1 MAKFATGKNALAI
14 SDRSGLQF
22 PYREMVKEWTGAL
35 VHYTEFEAKQPQ
47 LQPIRIAP
55 DPQALQNARPARV
68 ETPAARLL
76 TGNPFYSTL
85 GSQVITVI
93 EFNHGRTTGET
104 VRFRNCQGGSGF
116 TQANLE
122 NALGYTITVPA
133 GETDSYTFNI
143 SSGTSTQTNVR
154 FGGMLCTSGPVTI
167 EG

>member
-55 DPQALQNARPARV
+55 DPQALQDARPARV

-76 TGNPFYSTL
+76 TIPHTL
-85 GSQVITVI
+85 KKMQNLNAISRLLIMVILSI
-93 EFNHGRTTGET
+93 K
-104 VRFRNCQGGSGF
+104 
-116 TQANLE
+116 L
-122 NALGYTITVPA
+122 
-133 GETDSYTFNI
+133 TFPGKKYKLLYKI
-143 SSGTSTQTNVR
+143 K
-154 FGGMLCTSGPVTI
+154 
-167 EG
+167 

>member
-22 PYREMVKEWTGAL
+22 PYREMVKEWTGSL

-76 TGNPFYSTL
+76 TGNPFFSTN
-85 GSQVITVI
+85 GSGTITVI

-104 VRFRNCQGGSGF
+104 VRFRNCVGGSGF
-116 TQANLE
+116 SQAKIEDSN
-122 NALGYTITVPA
+122 GYTITVPA
-133 GETDSYTFNI
+133 GDADSYTF
-143 SSGTSTQTNVR
+143 SVTGQTSDQTKVR

>member
-22 PYREMVKEWTGAL
+22 PYREMVKEWTGSL

-76 TGNPFYSTL
+76 TGNPFFSTN
-85 GSQVITVI
+85 GSGIITVI

-104 VRFRNCQGGSGF
+104 VRFRNCVGGSGF
-116 TQANLE
+116 SQAKIEDSN
-122 NALGYTITVPA
+122 GYTITVPA
-133 GETDSYTFNI
+133 GDADSYTF
-143 SSGTSTQTNVR
+143 SVTGQTSDQTKVR

>member
-22 PYREMVKEWTGAL
+22 PYREMVKEWTGSL

-76 TGNPFYSTL
+76 TGNPFFSTN
-85 GSQVITVI
+85 GSGTITVI

-104 VRFRNCQGGSGF
+104 VRFRNCVGGSGF
-116 TQANLE
+116 SQAKIEDSN
-122 NALGYTITVPA
+122 GYTITVPA
-133 GETDSYTFNI
+133 GDAASYTF
-143 SSGTSTQTNVR
+143 SVTGQTSDQTKVR

>member
-1 MAKFATGKNALAI
+1 MSKFATGKNALAI

-76 TGNPFYSTL
+76 TGNPFYSTN
-85 GSQVITVI
+85 GSGTITVI

-104 VRFRNCQGGSGF
+104 VRFRNCQVGSGF
-116 TQANLE
+116 SQAKLE
-122 NALGYTITVPA
+122 YASGYTITVPA
-133 GETDSYTFNI
+133 GETDSYTFNVT
-143 SSGTSTQTNVR
+143 GETSDQTNVR

>member
-22 PYREMVKEWTGAL
+22 PYREMVKEWTGSL

-47 LQPIRIAP
+47 LQPLRIAP

-76 TGNPFYSTL
+76 TGNPFFSTN
-85 GSQVITVI
+85 GSGTITVI

-104 VRFRNCQGGSGF
+104 VRFRNCVGGSGF
-116 TQANLE
+116 TQAKIEDSN
-122 NALGYTITVPA
+122 GYTITVPA
-133 GETDSYTFNI
+133 GNADSYTF
-143 SSGTSTQTNVR
+143 SVTGQTSDQTNVR

-167 EG
+167 KG